1 MASYFEIQPLLADGG
16 TCSDNAIIFLMVLYI
31 VFQIASGLSRRF
43 ASTDLPAAIV
53 DNASAATGIDA
64 GSVISGVGYVG
75 TALPPT
81 PPPDMPGSFSPPA
94 STDLPRPI
102 QAEVATS
109 HFVPINSGP
118 YSWEKPGWAPEREP
132 LKSFDITET
141 QRADVTKYTKTRLTT
156 TQKRALR
163 QKEREEATAAALRE
177 ISAHRAKENAP
188 PPPAQIPRASFLVAG
203 PEYEAAHATFT
214 ATFGAGAVNSIS
226 GPQSKERLLGHLHAD
241 LSGIYGQET
250 ESVEIPRLFEVPP
263 PPPPAPEPTYGYVY
277 GVEELTYDLGKLSL
291 DDGPAG
297 GYITTTTTL
306 FPLPE
311 NTQWLPAQ
319 SVPQPEPIPTHPI
332 YVAAPAPTFGNKG
345 KAPIRPG
352 DELMNGSLDGSI
364 PFAAHGPAA
373 PLPTNPI
380 TLAGPTARA
389 PSSSSGSVLG
399 ESAAQPTRRNRL
411 TKMTTSSAQMEVDN
425 IMTRIFERIDGIRND
440 PRGASEAWKKVMA
453 SQGSRARIFAFKYD
467 IDNICDWAV
476 GSDGR
481 VDESKMPRSM
491 WSGCRLDAK
500 SLNDLNAYLYNGC
513 SHEPKVSEF
522 LKSAER
528 LEKLFQ

>member
-1 MASYFEIQPLLADGG
+1 MASYFEIHPLLADGG

-31 VFQIASGLSRRF
+31 VFQIASSLSRLF
-43 ASTDLPAAIV
+43 AWTDLPATIV
-53 DNASAATGIDA
+53 NTASAATGIDA
-64 GSVISGVGYVG
+64 GAVIAGVRYVS

-81 PPPDMPGSFSPPA
+81 PPPNMPGSFSPPA
-94 STDLPRPI
+94 STDLQRPI
-102 QAEVATS
+102 QAEVAAS
-109 HFVPINSGP
+109 HFVPMNTGP
-118 YSWEKPGWAPEREP
+118 YCWEKPGWAPEREP

-141 QRADVTKYTKTRLTT
+141 QRADVTKYIENRLTT

-163 QKEREEATAAALRE
+163 QKEREEATATALRE
-177 ISAHRAKENAP
+177 ISVHRAKENAP
-188 PPPAQIPRASFLVAG
+188 TPPAQIPRASFLVAD
-203 PEYEAAHATFT
+203 PEYDAAHATFT

-226 GPQSKERLLGHLHAD
+226 GPQSKERLPGHLHAD
-241 LSGIYGQET
+241 LSGIYTQET
-250 ESVEIPRLFEVPP
+250 EPVVIPRLVEAPP
-263 PPPPAPEPTYGYVY
+263 SPPPAPEPTYGYVY

-291 DDGPAG
+291 DDGRTG
-297 GYITTTTTL
+297 GYITTTTP

-311 NTQWLPAQ
+311 NAQWLPVQ
-319 SVPQPEPIPTHPI
+319 SVPQSQPIPIHPV
-332 YVAAPAPTFGNKG
+332 YTAAPAPTFGNKG

-352 DELMNGSLDGSI
+352 DELTNGSLDGSI
-364 PFAAHGPAA
+364 PFAAPGPAA
-373 PLPTNPI
+373 PLPINPI
-380 TLAGPTARA
+380 TLAGPAA
-389 PSSSSGSVLG
+389 PAASSSSGSVLG
-399 ESAAQPTRRNRL
+399 ESAAQPIRRNRL
-411 TKMTTSSAQMEVDN
+411 TKMSISSAQMEVDK

-440 PRGASEAWKKVMA
+440 PRGAGEAWKKVMA

-476 GSDGR
+476 GPDGR

-513 SHEPKVSEF
+513 SHEPRVSEF